1 VKPPA
6 ALDDEVRVVQEVL
19 SVDAAEVAF
28 AGARPFI
35 STVIDL
41 LGSTVA
47 RRRTRSKA
55 FAILDVVSRDSAPVG
70 GRGARD
76 RILRAADRLF
86 YQQGIHATG
95 VAALAEEAHVSTR
108 TLYQHFATKNAL
120 VEAYL
125 RRHDG
130 EAPIPSE
137 AELERDDLPAA
148 ERLLAVFK
156 PLEAHGG
163 VLRGCP
169 FHNAAVEAAG
179 ALPGVAGVVEEHKK
193 AFLSRIIATAREAKA
208 ADPQSLGRQ
217 LAVLYEGANAL
228 AASRNDNTA
237 FADARHAAQALIDA
251 ALGVLTTD
259 VGDGVA
265 G

>member
-1 VKPPA
+1 VN
-6 ALDDEVRVVQEVL
+6 
-19 SVDAAEVAF
+19 SDAA
-28 AGARPFI
+28 
-35 STVIDL
+35 S
-41 LGSTVA
+41 
-47 RRRTRSKA
+47 
-55 FAILDVVSRDSAPVG
+55 VG
-70 GRGARD
+70 GRGARE

-95 VAALAEEAHVSTR
+95 VAALAAEAHVSTR

-125 RRHDG
+125 RRHEA

-137 AELERDDLPAA
+137 MELDRADLPAA
-148 ERLLAVFK
+148 QRLLAIFK
-156 PLEAHGG
+156 PLEAHGV

-179 ALPGVAGVVEEHKK
+179 ALAGVAGVVEAHKK
-193 AFLSRIIATAREAKA
+193 AFRARIIATAREAGA

-228 AASRNDNTA
+228 AASCNDNTV

-251 ALGVLTTD
+251 AVGSRPISTARQSRRKRTT
-259 VGDGVA
+259 
-265 G
+265 